1 MLKSEIIN
9 QINDLQH
16 FWVSHRSVQNR
27 KEKKSAH
34 TKKISFFVLFA
45 EPSQDVFLPPH
56 IP

>member
-27 KEKKSAH
+27 KEKNQR
-34 TKKISFFVLFA
+34 TVKKLVFFVC
-45 EPSQDVFLPPH
+45 
-56 IP
+56 